1 MELTDRAGQRSI
13 PSWLFLVVGALIVLR
28 LVLWAL
34 PEKKAK
40 SQAADGHEAESHI
53 EWVAPDAALERARV
67 SGKPVMYEFTA
78 AWCPP
83 CRQLEADVFADPAL
97 ARKINAQ
104 FVPVRV
110 VDRMREDGRN
120 TPAVD
125 QLQRQF
131 GVEAFPTIVV
141 ADARGTVQSRAEG
154 YGGPARFAEQ
164 IGLR

>member
-1 MELTDRAGQRSI
+1 MELTDRASQRSI
-13 PSWLFLVVGALIVLR
+13 PPWLFLVVGALIVVR

-34 PEKKAK
+34 PEKK
-40 SQAADGHEAESHI
+40 GESHVETGESPI
-53 EWVAPDAALERARV
+53 EWVAPDAALEQARV

-83 CRQLEADVFADPAL
+83 CRQLEADVFADPVMAK
-97 ARKINAQ
+97 KITAQ
-104 FVPVRV
+104 FVPVRLT
-110 VDRMREDGRN
+110 DRMREDGRN

-125 QLQRQF
+125 ALQRQF
-131 GVEAFPTIVV
+131 GVEAFPTVVV
-141 ADARGTVQSRAEG
+141 ADAQGTVHARAEG